1 MPPAD
6 LAIVGAR
13 IRTLDPDR
21 PTATA
26 VAIHDGEIVAVGSD
40 AEVRDACDASTEVL
54 DGAGMAIVPGLVD
67 SHQHPFRGTVETL
80 GVDLSGVHSVEEL
93 RSTLAAE
100 RRRCGDDVW
109 LRGHQ
114 LDYAVFEQTGIQ
126 ASLIDD
132 VVEGSPAILT
142 FPDLHTA
149 LVSTPA
155 LVAAGIDG
163 AREFDDQSEIVV
175 GDDGAPTGE
184 LREFAAMQIVSDAMP
199 ELDDADLRKRYAETM
214 QRMHAVGLTGMHA
227 MLGDPELFDTVH
239 AMEQEGLLTA
249 RVHVPLFLNPQM
261 SDEEIDAWL
270 TLRDDGGRR
279 WSVGTVKLFID
290 GVVETGTAWLE
301 EPDTAGGGTTSVWPE
316 YERYVATVKKAVEAG
331 WQCATHAIGDKAV
344 RKVLDAY
351 REAGAPE
358 GVRHR
363 IEHLETLQDREIPRL
378 AAENVVASMQPQ
390 HMQWCATDFSDPWS
404 VLLGPERA
412 ARGVRAGDV
421 HRSGAVLALGSD
433 WSVASYDV
441 REGMMWARQRRAQR
455 APVEDTFMPEQC
467 LDALTTLH
475 GYTTAPAYALSREQ
489 GAGRIAPGFLG
500 DLTAFAEDPVD
511 CPSDDLPDLPVRL
524 TVVDGQVVY
533 RRD

>member
-21 PTATA
+21 PSATA
-26 VAIHDGEIVAVGSD
+26 VAITDGEIVAVGAD
-40 AEVRDACDASTEVL
+40 AEVRDACDASTEVV

-80 GVDLSGVHSVEEL
+80 GVDLSDVKTVDEL
-93 RSTLAAE
+93 RGVLAAE
-100 RRRCGDDVW
+100 RRRCGDGEWV
-109 LRGHQ
+109 RGHQ
-114 LDYAVFEQTGIQ
+114 LDYALFEEGGIR
-126 ASLIDD
+126 AGLIDD
-132 VVEGSPAILT
+132 AVDGAPAFLT

-155 LVAAGIDG
+155 LAAAGLDG
-163 AREFDDQSEIVV
+163 PRSFADQSEVVV

-184 LREFAAMQIVSDAMP
+184 LREFGAMQLVSDAMP
-199 ELDDADLRKRYAETM
+199 ELDETDLRRRYAETM

-249 RVHVPLFLNPQM
+249 RVHLPLHLSPEM
-261 SDEEIDAWL
+261 DDEEIDAWL

-290 GVVETGTAWLE
+290 GVVETHTAWLE
-301 EPDTAGGGTTSVWPE
+301 EPDTTRAVTSSVWPD
-316 YERYVATVKKAVEAG
+316 YERYVATVRKAAEAG

-351 REAGAPE
+351 KAAGAPE

-378 AAENVVASMQPQ
+378 RAENVVASMQPQ

-433 WSVASYDV
+433 WSVASYDP
-441 REGMMWARQRRAQR
+441 REGMMWARQRRAQH
-455 APVEDTFMPEQC
+455 APPEDAFLPEQC

-475 GYTTAPAYALSREQ
+475 GYTTAPAYALSREE
-489 GAGRIAPGFLG
+489 GAGRIKPGYLG

-511 CPSDDLPDLPVRL
+511 CPSDDLPDLPVRM
-524 TVVDGQVVY
+524 TVVDGEVVY
-533 RRD
+533 RAN